1 MQILMNFAA
10 LLMSGRDC
18 GVLGYPMLDC
28 LILLIHGIEAA
39 RSRYMVVYRLM
50 VGLVV
55 LMHNNQIIKQSSIFL
70 HFGN

>member
-18 GVLGYPMLDC
+18 GDLGYPLLDC

-39 RSRYMVVYRLM
+39 RSGYIV
-50 VGLVV
+50 
-55 LMHNNQIIKQSSIFL
+55 
-70 HFGN
+70 

>member
-18 GVLGYPMLDC
+18 GDLGYPLLDC

-39 RSRYMVVYRLM
+39 RSGYIVVHTQ
-50 VGLVV
+50 VDGWFASN
-55 LMHNNQIIKQSSIFL
+55 HAQ
-70 HFGN
+70 

>member
-39 RSRYMVVYRLM
+39 RSRYIVD
-50 VGLVV
+50 GW
-55 LMHNNQIIKQSSIFL
+55 
-70 HFGN
+70 FGSNHAQ